1 MSAGG
6 APIEW
11 DFTLV
16 PFAPLIVRLLDA
28 VAPEVVIEVGAD
40 QGDFT
45 RELLRWASGRRVE
58 VIAVD
63 PEPGPGLIELAEQ
76 QRLDQGTTL
85 RLVREPSPAALRGLP
100 SPGAI
105 VLDGDHNYYTLSEEL
120 RLIKERSLESG
131 LPLLLVH
138 DVGWP
143 HARRDTYYSPERV
156 PEGDRQP
163 LAEDVRVAP
172 GVPGAVNTGVIFRWA
187 AEREG
192 GPRNG
197 VLTAVEDFV
206 EARPEIQMGMIP
218 AFFGLAA
225 LWSARAPWARAVEA
239 LMAPW
244 ESSPMLARLEEVRVA
259 HLIDHRRM
267 ELQEEQLRAM
277 LNSRAFTIAER
288 IARVRDR
295 GSPAISRDRI
305 RRALED

>member
-1 MSAGG
+1 MSVGG

-16 PFAPLIVRLLDA
+16 PFAPLIAQLLDA
-28 VAPEVVIEVGAD
+28 VDPEVVIEVGAD
-40 QGDFT
+40 EGDFT
-45 RELLRWASGRRVE
+45 RELLAWASDHRAE

-63 PEPGPGLIELAEQ
+63 PEPGEELIALAEQ
-76 QRLDQGTTL
+76 GSAL
-85 RLVREPSPAALRGLP
+85 RLVTEPSPPALRELP
-100 SPGAI
+100 NPGAI
-105 VLDGDHNYYTLSEEL
+105 ILDGDHNYYTLTAEL
-120 RLIKERSLESG
+120 RLLEERSAERG

-163 LAEDVRVAP
+163 LARDVCVAP
-172 GVPGAVNTGVIFRWA
+172 GVTETVKTGVIFRWA

-192 GPRNG
+192 GPGNG

-206 EARPEIQMGMIP
+206 GDRSDLRLSVVP

-225 LWSARAPWARAVEA
+225 IWRKEAPWAAAVAA
-239 LMAPW
+239 LLEPW
-244 ESSPMLARLEEVRVA
+244 ESNPMLARLEEVRVA
-259 HLIDHRRM
+259 HLVDHRRM

-277 LNSRAFTIAER
+277 LNSRAFTVAER

-295 GSPAISRDRI
+295 GSPALSRDRI

>member
-1 MSAGG
+1 MSDGG

-16 PFAPLIVRLLDA
+16 PFAPLITQLLDA
-28 VAPEVVIEVGAD
+28 VEAGVVIEVGAD
-40 QGDFT
+40 EGDFT
-45 RELLRWASGRRVE
+45 RELLDWASGREAE

-63 PEPGPGLIELAEQ
+63 PEPGLKLLELAEQ
-76 QRLDQGTTL
+76 RKAM
-85 RLVREPSPAALRGLP
+85 RLVTEPSPAALLDLP

-120 RLIKERSLESG
+120 RLVEEHSKDSG

-156 PEGDRQP
+156 PDRDRQP
-163 LAEDVRVAP
+163 LAEHVSVAP
-172 GVPGAVNTGVIFRWA
+172 GVAGTVNTGVIFRWA

-206 EARPEIQMGMIP
+206 DARPDIRVAVIP
-218 AFFGLAA
+218 AFFGLAV
-225 LWSARAPWARAVEA
+225 LWSERAPSSAAVET
-239 LMAPW
+239 LVKPW
-244 ESSPMLARLEEVRVA
+244 ESNPMLARLEAVRVA
-259 HLIDHRRM
+259 HLISHRRM

-277 LNSRAFTIAER
+277 LNSRAFTVAER
-288 IARVRDR
+288 VARIRGR

>member
-16 PFAPLIVRLLDA
+16 PFAPLIAQLLDA
-28 VAPEVVIEVGAD
+28 VDPEVVIEVGAD
-40 QGDFT
+40 EGDFT
-45 RELLRWASGRRVE
+45 GELLGWASGRRTE

-63 PEPGPGLIELAEQ
+63 PEPGTELIALEQ
-76 QRLDQGTTL
+76 RESL
-85 RLVREPSPAALRGLP
+85 RLVREPSPAALLNLP
-100 SPGAI
+100 HAGAI
-105 VLDGDHNYYTLSEEL
+105 VLDGDHNYFTLSEEL
-120 RLIKERSLESG
+120 RLIQERSSESG

-156 PEGDRQP
+156 PEEDRQP
-163 LAEDVRVAP
+163 LAEDVCVAP
-172 GVPGAVNTGVIFRWA
+172 GVTGTVKTGVIFRWA

-206 EARPEIQMGMIP
+206 EARSEVRLAVIP

-225 LWSARAPWARAVEA
+225 LWPERAPWAAAVEA
-239 LMAPW
+239 LVEPW
-244 ESSPMLARLEEVRVA
+244 ASNPMLARLEEVRVA

-267 ELQEEQLRAM
+267 ELQEEQLRAL
-277 LNSRAFTIAER
+277 LNSRAFTVAER
-288 IARVRDR
+288 IARVRGR
-295 GSPAISRDRI
+295 GTPAISRDRI